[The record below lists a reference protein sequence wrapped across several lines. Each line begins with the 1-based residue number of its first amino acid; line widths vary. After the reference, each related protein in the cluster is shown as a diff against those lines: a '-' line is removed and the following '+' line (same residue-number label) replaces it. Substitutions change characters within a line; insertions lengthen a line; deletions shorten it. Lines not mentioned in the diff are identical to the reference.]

1 MTKIIKKAYSY
12 SNNESGVSFFNV
24 YEMDIS
30 KTAPETPKPTVKPGS
45 TAGPQKPA
53 GSKQSSGGEYGV

>member
-1 MTKIIKKAYSY
+1 M
-12 SNNESGVSFFNV
+12 SFFNV

-30 KTAPETPKPTVKPGS
+30 KTAPETLKPMVKPGS